1 MDNTTSTV
9 GRLKCVHPD
18 LRFDGGVTL
27 EGHVKSTLTKIS
39 DAVNSRYFVSR
50 LLGNGSSVDF
60 EHNFK
65 CAFTE
70 LRINLFLIDGSDELT
85 RITSTSTPPLSQFGI
100 IAKIGALTTSI
111 TVTNNSGSSRDIAL
125 VIIQGKGAEYLSD
138 LYDCDTTGKEDGQA
152 LVYSLSAGKFLP
164 GASGDASF
172 KFQSINSAGTALVV
186 KKGYI
191 RLSDGRVLYLASD
204 LTIDV
209 STTIVANGYWYA
221 YLDVNTLSASS
232 IVSGRKLIAITSSN
246 FAYSE
251 TAPEDNNLTRYI
263 PMGQITRLAGVFT
276 LATTEAF
283 RAYDFPL
290 GADKSLEYTLSLK
303 TISTVG
309 TAGQIAA
316 GHVLVQNS
324 FPSAAYAAT
333 SFYNMDS
340 VNDENGSLAHNFTNN
355 NATVFTGTGI
365 LGDANNAL
373 SLVAASSQY
382 LSSSDAHFNPGDTD
396 FSSGLWAYS
405 TAWNGTS
412 NQYLFANWES
422 NQLSFAV
429 VKSTVAYEL
438 NFFAQDAGSIV
449 YIGKANVPQVPSGWN
464 HIALTYIASTNTL
477 NLYINSKL
485 STSLVMAAGLKPSG
499 TSSFRIGSVQLQ
511 AYFNGLIDE
520 FFFCNG
526 TAFSDNDIAK
536 IYASKLTHSR
546 TLSPVSQKW
555 LMTGVSAGG
564 QARELLDNIVDM
576 DVDDLYFDLS
586 DEISTTQAELK
597 LYNISQTGLSKS
609 AKPRT
614 LEMTVDALDAL
625 LPISHGLGVV
635 PEISF
640 KIKNI
645 NNDYEPTDASAFVLT
660 ATQIKLAD
668 GTLVS
673 LHGTGTICILTY
685 ATSNVAQ
692 FVPNRFWN
700 VYKASTSQA
709 VLSNDKIYADSTS
722 ASFTLTLPS
731 TPSIGDIM
739 ELVDYKSKFA
749 LNKITLARNG
759 QNIAGLAF
767 DFDCNVAGKIY
778 TIQYVDASWG
788 WSIL

>member
-1 MDNTTSTV
+1 MGNTTSTV
-9 GRLKCVHPD
+9 GRLQCVHPD
-18 LRFDGGVTL
+18 LGFDGGVTL

-50 LLGNGSSVDF
+50 LLANGASVDF
-60 EHNFK
+60 THNFK
-65 CAFTE
+65 CAFSE

-85 RITSTSTPPLSQFGI
+85 RITSATTPPLSQFSI
-100 IAKIGALTTSI
+100 VAKIGLLTTAI

-172 KFQSINSAGTALVV
+172 KFQSINSSGTALVV

-191 RLSDGRVLYLASD
+191 RLSDGRVLYLAAD

-209 STTIVANGYWYA
+209 STTIVANGYWYS
-221 YLDVNTLSASS
+221 YLDVNTLSVSS

-290 GADKSLEYTLSLK
+290 GADKSLEYTLPLQ

-316 GHVLVQNS
+316 GHVLAQNS
-324 FPSAAYAAT
+324 FPSAAYAST

-340 VNDENGSLAHNFTNN
+340 VNDENTGLAHNLTNVNSATFNN
-355 NATVFTGTGI
+355 NGI
-365 LGDANNAL
+365 LGDSNNAL
-373 SLVAASSQY
+373 LLNGTTQY
-382 LSSSDAHFNPGDTD
+382 LSSTDIHFDPGDTD
-396 FSSGLWAYS
+396 FTCGGWFNPTSWSTGVHVLCCSWAASAYS
-405 TAWNGTS
+405 
-412 NQYLFANWES
+412 YYFVL
-422 NQLSFAV
+422 
-429 VKSTVAYEL
+429 
-438 NFFAQDAGSIV
+438 DAGSIKI
-449 YIGKANVPQVPSGWN
+449 YASTTGSDNPLL
-464 HIALTYIASTNTL
+464 LTYDASSFAGWHHVSIKYVASSNTFYLYVDGKSVSSGSLSTNLIASGATRKFNIGTY
-477 NLYINSKL
+477 NN
-485 STSLVMAAGLKPSG
+485 GSG
-499 TSSFRIGSVQLQ
+499 
-511 AYFNGLIDE
+511 YFYAGLIDE

-526 TAFSDNDIAK
+526 TAYTDNDIAK

-564 QARELLDNIVDM
+564 QARELSDNIIDM

-597 LYNISQTGLSKS
+597 LYNVSQTGLSKS

-625 LPISHGLGVV
+625 LPITHGLGCV

-645 NNDYEPTDASAFVLT
+645 NNDYEPQDCSAFVLT
-660 ATQIKLAD
+660 ATQIKIAD

-673 LHGTGTICILTY
+673 LYGTGVICILTY
-685 ATSNVAQ
+685 ATANVAQ
-692 FVPNRFWN
+692 FIPNRFWN
-700 VYKASTSQA
+700 NVVASSA
-709 VLSNDKIYADSTS
+709 VGLSVNDRLYANAAT
-722 ASFTLTLPS
+722 AFIATLPAN
-731 TPSIGDIM
+731 PNIGD
-739 ELVDYKSKFA
+739 ECQVLDSKGTFSITKYVT
-749 LNKITLARNG
+749 LNPGASPLRGGANT
-759 QNIAGLAF
+759 
-767 DFDCNVAGKIY
+767 FDCTQPNQLYRIV
-778 TIQYVDASWG
+778 YVDATYG
-788 WSIL
+788 WDILY